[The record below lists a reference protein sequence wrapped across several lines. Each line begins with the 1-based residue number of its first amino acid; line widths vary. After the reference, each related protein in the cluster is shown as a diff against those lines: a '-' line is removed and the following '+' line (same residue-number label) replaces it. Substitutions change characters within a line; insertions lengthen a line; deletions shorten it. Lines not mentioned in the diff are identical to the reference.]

1 MRMGEGIAAMD
12 GEDLARRMQ
21 NIEEGIRNLHH
32 IILAAHGLW
41 SLGYHWGILMHM
53 YICMLSI
60 GCGDTH
66 QALGCGAIYLGI

>member
-21 NIEEGIRNLHH
+21 NMEEGIRNLQ
-32 IILAAHGLW
+32 
-41 SLGYHWGILMHM
+41 HM
-53 YICMLSI
+53 AFGVWDIAGAYSCICIYICILSI